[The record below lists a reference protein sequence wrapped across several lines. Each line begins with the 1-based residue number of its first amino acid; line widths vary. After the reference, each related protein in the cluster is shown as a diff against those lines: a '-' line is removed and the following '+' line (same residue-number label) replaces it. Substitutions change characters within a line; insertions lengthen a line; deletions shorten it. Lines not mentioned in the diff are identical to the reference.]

1 VKTLDD
7 LIDEGVE
14 GRTVLVRSDL
24 NVPLKDGEITDDG
37 RIRASVPTIS
47 ELSGAGAQVVVMAHL
62 GRPKGGPTPELA
74 LAPAAARRAGRDAG
88 EHPVRPA

>member
-1 VKTLDD
+1 MKTLDD

-24 NVPLKDGEITDDG
+24 NVPLDGDVITDDG

-47 ELSGAGAQVVVMAHL
+47 ELL
-62 GRPKGGPTPELA
+62 RGR
-74 LAPAAARRAGRDAG
+74 ARW
-88 EHPVRPA
+88 